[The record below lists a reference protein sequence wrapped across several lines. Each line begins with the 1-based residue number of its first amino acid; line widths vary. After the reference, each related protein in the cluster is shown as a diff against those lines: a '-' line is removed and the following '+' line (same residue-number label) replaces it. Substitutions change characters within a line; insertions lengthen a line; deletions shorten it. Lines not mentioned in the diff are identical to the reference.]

1 LPLFSAQFG
10 GAEGEREGKT
20 SEVRVLGGEP
30 LVHYGPFVM
39 NSIDEINQAVEDF
52 NTGKFGELA
61 D

>member
-1 LPLFSAQFG
+1 M
-10 GAEGEREGKT
+10 
-20 SEVRVLGGEP
+20 P